1 MKGKVGILGQHT
13 NTTKVRYG
21 SGKDMY
27 TPGWGNKPGAEETMK
42 ALRRRVAEGQ
52 KKTPIGRG
60 VAFRGV

>member
-1 MKGKVGILGQHT
+1 MTGRVGVIGQRT

-27 TPGWGNKPGAEETMK
+27 TPGWGNKPGSEETRK
-42 ALRRRVAEGQ
+42 ALDRRMTEGQ

-60 VAFRGV
+60 VAIKGA